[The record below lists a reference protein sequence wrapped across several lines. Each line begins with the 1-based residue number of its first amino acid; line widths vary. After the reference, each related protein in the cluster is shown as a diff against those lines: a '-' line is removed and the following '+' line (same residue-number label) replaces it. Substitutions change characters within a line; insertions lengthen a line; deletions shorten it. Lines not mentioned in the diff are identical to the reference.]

1 MKSADLDDS
10 FDFLFKIVL
19 IGDPGVGKTCIVQ
32 RFKKG
37 TFVERHGST
46 IGVDFTMKTLVV
58 DSKKVKLQVWDT
70 AGQER
75 FRTITQ
81 SYYRSANAVII
92 TYDITKKDT
101 FKNVVRWTEDVK
113 KYAPP
118 NVMKLLV
125 GNKTDL
131 ADCREVSIEEA
142 SSCAAHYS
150 MIDALEA
157 SAKDATNIENA
168 FMRVARELKSRYEN
182 GSHLQASIME
192 GDVILESKSVHTR
205 WCCS

>member
-1 MKSADLDDS
+1 MVPFHVVSHATYIAK
-10 FDFLFKIVL
+10 FI
-19 IGDPGVGKTCIVQ
+19 
-32 RFKKG
+32 
-37 TFVERHGST
+37 TF
-46 IGVDFTMKTLVV
+46 FQ
-58 DSKKVKLQVWDT
+58 LQVWDT

-101 FKNVVRWTEDVK
+101 FENVVRWTEDVK

-157 SAKDATNIENA
+157 SAKVRQVTEI
-168 FMRVARELKSRYEN
+168 
-182 GSHLQASIME
+182 
-192 GDVILESKSVHTR
+192 
-205 WCCS
+205 

>member
-10 FDFLFKIVL
+10 FDYLFKIVL

-118 NVMKLLV
+118 NVIKLLV
-125 GNKTDL
+125 GNKTDI
-131 ADCREVSIEEA
+131 AESREVSIEEA

-192 GDVILESKSVHTR
+192 GDVILESKSIHSR
-205 WCCS
+205 WCCG

>member
-1 MKSADLDDS
+1 M
-10 FDFLFKIVL
+10 
-19 IGDPGVGKTCIVQ
+19 Q

-118 NVMKLLV
+118 NVIKLLV
-125 GNKTDL
+125 GNKTDI
-131 ADCREVSIEEA
+131 AESREVSIEEA

-192 GDVILESKSVHTR
+192 GDVILESKSIHSR
-205 WCCS
+205 WCCG